1 MRPIRNSARVPLSRD
16 ILSRRGQSAAPGAA
30 TALYLLALVGLLAL
44 TTGSRAENVS
54 GSFSE
59 TGIGARQLG
68 LGGAFVAIADDAYAM
83 GANPAGLALMDRIS
97 VTFDYANLFGLGLL
111 KQSYFGGVFPTSF
124 GVHGFSYQGLQVE
137 FTPFPQKLTESTLQ
151 YSYARSLGPLSLG
164 TSIKY
169 LDLTSDFQQ
178 GTGTGLAF
186 DVGARYQWTPRLAIG
201 GSIRNLYA
209 SVKYGSGTTEDVP
222 ASWRLGAAYKLSDR
236 WTASGEWGGV
246 SGDFFNRFRAGTEYW
261 IMRPEYL
268 SRMMGAESQ
277 NRGSSIFNRPEL
289 IQYPLSIALRAGL
302 EKQGTGQRRVIPAV
316 GTTIG
321 FGSVR
326 LDYAYLFENKGPG
339 ATNRFSLTYDF
350 APWEIRDTSA
360 AASLARTSAE
370 ASAVAASADRSASGR
385 WVAVLDFANATGD
398 ANLSWLEI
406 GLADIVAKEL
416 AATGLMVLPRT
427 TLAGTA
433 NLTGPEILTLA
444 SQTNARLVVRGLF
457 VRNSAGRMV
466 LTARIIDGTTGR
478 TMDFIEAEAYENE
491 IFDLGKSIGQG
502 IAAKAGAWLP

>member
-1 MRPIRNSARVPLSRD
+1 MPASRPSHRFHALAASA
-16 ILSRRGQSAAPGAA
+16 
-30 TALYLLALVGLLAL
+30 LLALVAL

-59 TGIGARQLG
+59 TGVGSRQLG
-68 LGGAFVAIADDAYAM
+68 MGGAFAAIADDASAM
-83 GANPAGLALMDRIS
+83 QVNPAGLALMDRIS

-137 FTPFPQKLTESTLQ
+137 FNPFPQKLTESTLQ
-151 YSYARSLGPLSLG
+151 YSYARLMGPLALG
-164 TSIKY
+164 TSLKY

-178 GTGTGLAF
+178 GTGTGIAF
-186 DVGARYQWTPRLAIG
+186 DVGARYQWTPRLSIG

-222 ASWRLGAAYKLSDR
+222 ASWRLGAAYRISDR
-236 WTASGEWGGV
+236 WTASGEWAGI
-246 SGDFFNRFRAGTEYW
+246 SGDFFNKFRAGTEYW

-268 SRMMGAESQ
+268 SRMMGAE
-277 NRGSSIFNRPEL
+277 NAADRAASIFNRPE
-289 IQYPLSIALRAGL
+289 IVQYPLSIALRAGL
-302 EKQGTGQRRVIPAV
+302 EKQGTGARRVIPAV

-326 LDYAYLFENKGPG
+326 LDYAYLVENKGLG

-350 APWEIRDTSA
+350 APWEVKPPEETA
-360 AASLARTSAE
+360 GARTTEE
-370 ASAVAASADRSASGR
+370 ASAAAASADRVSSTR
-385 WVAVLDFANATGD
+385 WIAVLDFANATGD

-416 AATGLMVLPRT
+416 AATGHMVLART
-427 TLAGTA
+427 SLAGTA
-433 NLTGPEILTLA
+433 NLTGPEILTLS
-444 SQTNARLVVRGLF
+444 SQMNARLVVRGLF

-466 LTARIIDGTTGR
+466 LTARIIDGTSGR
-478 TMDFIEAEAYENE
+478 TVDFIEAEAYENE
-491 IFDLGKSIGQG
+491 IFDLGKSVGQG